1 MSGSEKGPTIEG
13 LDASAYTV
21 PTDQPESD
29 GTLAWDSTTMV
40 LVEAAAGDA
49 RGLGYSYTHA
59 AAAQLIESTLAE
71 QVKGTDAM
79 AVYQAQRSMVQAIRN
94 LGRSGICACAIS
106 AVDIA
111 LWDLKARLLD
121 RPLVDVLNRAHD
133 AVPIYGSGGF
143 CSYSPDRLRAQ
154 LSGWVDE
161 GMTMVKMKV
170 GRHPDDDPDRVET
183 ARDAI
188 GDDAELFVDANGAYG
203 RKSALYFG
211 DVFAERGVTWF
222 EEPVSSDDLEGLR
235 LIRKEGPPRMDIAA
249 GEYGYD
255 LYYFR
260 DMLQARAVDVLQAD
274 VTRCGGITSFLA
286 AGELV
291 HAHAMDLSAHTAPH
305 ISAHAM
311 CAIPRM
317 RHIEYFHDH
326 VRIEQMLFDGALTPK
341 NGMLEPDRSRSGMG
355 LTFKHADAEPYQVY
369 P

>member
-1 MSGSEKGPTIEG
+1 MSDLPEGPVIDG
-13 LDASAYTV
+13 LDVSAYTV

-40 LVEAAAGDA
+40 LVEATADGTT
-49 RGLGYSYTHA
+49 GVGYSYTHA
-59 AAAQLIESTLAE
+59 AAAHLIDTKLAE
-71 QVKGTDAM
+71 QVEGENAM
-79 AVYQAQRSMVQAIRN
+79 AVYQAQRSMVRAIRN
-94 LGRSGICACAIS
+94 LGRPGLCACAIS

-111 LWDLKARLLD
+111 LWDLKARLLG
-121 RPLVDVLNRAHD
+121 RPLVDVLNRARD
-133 AVPIYGSGGF
+133 VVPIYGSGGF
-143 CSYSPDRLRAQ
+143 CSYSMARLQDQ
-154 LSGWVDE
+154 LGGWIDE

-170 GRHPDDDPDRVET
+170 GRHPNDDLDRVGV

-188 GDDAELFVDANGAYG
+188 GEDAELFVDANGAYG

-211 DVFAERGVTWF
+211 EAFADYGVTWF

-235 LIRKEGPPRMDIAA
+235 LLREEGPPRMDIAA

-255 LYYFR
+255 LYDFR
-260 DMLQARAVDVLQAD
+260 DMIQAGAVDVLQAD

-291 HAHAMDLSAHTAPH
+291 HAHAMDLSAHTAPNA
-305 ISAHAM
+305 SAHAL
-311 CAIPRM
+311 CAVPRM

-326 VRIEQMLFDGALTPK
+326 VRIEQMFFEGALTPK
-341 NGMLEPDRSRSGMG
+341 DGVLEPDRSRPGMG
-355 LTFKHADAEPYQVY
+355 LTFKHPDAEEYRVY

>member
-1 MSGSEKGPTIEG
+1 MSDPVDGPIIDG
-13 LDASAYTV
+13 INASAYTV

-40 LVEAAAGDA
+40 LVEATAGDTT
-49 RGLGYSYTHA
+49 GLGYSYTHA
-59 AAAQLIESTLAE
+59 TAAQLIESKLTE

-79 AVYQAQRSMVQAIRN
+79 AVYQAQRRMVQAIRN
-94 LGRSGICACAIS
+94 LGRPGICACAIS

-121 RPLVDVLNRAHD
+121 RPLVNVLNRAHD

-143 CSYSPDRLRAQ
+143 CSYSPDRLRDQ
-154 LSGWVDE
+154 LGGWVDE

-170 GRHPDDDPDRVET
+170 GRHPDDDRDRVDM

-203 RKSALYFG
+203 RKSALHFG
-211 DVFAERGVTWF
+211 DVFADQGVTWF

-235 LIRKEGPPRMDIAA
+235 LLREEGPPRMDIAA

-260 DMLQARAVDVLQAD
+260 DMLQAGAVDVLQAD

-291 HAHAMDLSAHTAPH
+291 HAHAMDLSAHTAPNA
-305 ISAHAM
+305 SAHAM
-311 CAIPRM
+311 CAVPRM

-326 VRIEQMLFDGALTPK
+326 VRIEQMLFDGTLSPE
-341 NGMLEPDRSRSGMG
+341 GGLLEPDLSRPGHG
-355 LTFKHADAEPYQVY
+355 LTFKRTDAETYQVY